1 MFNVDGTANKAGQI
15 SEAVNVVL
23 QYKTYL
29 EQMLLAVSS
38 LGKQDLIL
46 EFLWLKDHNLEVN

>member
-1 MFNVDGTANKAGQI
+1 MTVFNINRTTNKASQI
-15 SEAVNVVL
+15 WKVVNVVL
-23 QYKTYL
+23 QYKIHL

-46 EFLWLKDHNLEVN
+46 EYSSSKIII

>member
-1 MFNVDGTANKAGQI
+1 MFNVNGTANKAGQI
-15 SEAVNVVL
+15 SEVVNVVL
-23 QYKTYL
+23 QYKIYL

-46 EFLWLKDHNLEVN
+46 GFL

>member
-1 MFNVDGTANKAGQI
+1 VFNVDGTANKAGQI

-46 EFLWLKDHNLEVN
+46 EFL